1 MHDNERNGLGQ
12 GHGKGAHGRGPSSF
26 WMHDPR
32 KVFNALALERGDAF
46 LDLGCGP
53 GEYVMEAARIV
64 GDSGMVYALDKSGRM
79 VDYVAWE
86 AYSHGAGNVTVR
98 VCDITGPLPLAD
110 YSVDVCL
117 LSTVFHI
124 PEVSRHARDI
134 FAEVQRVLKPGGRL
148 AIIECKKKEM
158 SFGPPMDMR
167 WAPGELEDLLSG
179 TGYRKI
185 GLTDLGYCYLLQ
197 FDAGTL

>member
-1 MHDNERNGLGQ
+1 MPDKERNGLRQ
-12 GHGKGAHGRGPSSF
+12 GHEQGKHGRGPSSF

-32 KVFNALALERGDAF
+32 KVFDALALESGDVI

-53 GEYVMEAARIV
+53 GEYAMEAARVV
-64 GDSGMVYALDKSGRM
+64 GDSGVVYALDTSERM
-79 VDYVAWE
+79 VEHVA
-86 AYSHGAGNVTVR
+86 ATASSRGAGNVAAR

-110 YSVDVCL
+110 NSVDVCL

-134 FAEVQRVLKPGGRL
+134 FAEVRRVLKPGGRL
-148 AIIECKKKEM
+148 AIIECKKEEM

-167 WAPGELEDLLSG
+167 WTPEELEVLLSHI
-179 TGYRKI
+179 GYRKI
-185 GLTDLGYCYLLQ
+185 ALTDLGYCYLLQ
-197 FDAGTL
+197 FTVAAL